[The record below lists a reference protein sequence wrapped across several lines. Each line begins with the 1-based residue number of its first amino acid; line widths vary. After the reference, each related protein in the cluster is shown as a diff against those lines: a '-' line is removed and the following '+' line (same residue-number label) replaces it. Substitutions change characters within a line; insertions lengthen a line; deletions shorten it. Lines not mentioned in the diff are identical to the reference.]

1 MRRYVLKRVL
11 LGIVTIFGVSV
22 IVFVVARLSGDVARL
37 YAPTSATAEDL
48 QAVRV
53 KFGLDK
59 PIPVQY
65 FIFVREALRGE
76 FGTSFAYSR
85 PAMEIVLNRL
95 PITLQLG
102 LSSFVIGNVL
112 GIILGILAALYRSK
126 WMQWVGQS
134 FALLGLAVP
143 PFWLAIMLMLVFA
156 VELRWLPTSGMGS
169 IKHMILPV
177 GSLSWFSL
185 TFVMRVTRTS
195 LMDTLDSEY
204 VKLARIKGNPE
215 WVVIIKH
222 ALRNAL
228 IPVVMLMGMQL
239 AMLLGGSV
247 FIENIFRWPGV
258 GSLLVNSID
267 GRDYPLIQAIT
278 LLTSSALIFIML
290 IVDILFVYLDPRIKY
305 E

>member
-1 MRRYVLKRVL
+1 
-11 LGIVTIFGVSV
+11 V

-48 QAVRV
+48 QVVRV
-53 KFGLDK
+53 RLGLDK

-65 FIFVREALRGE
+65 FIFVKDAVRGD

-95 PITLQLG
+95 PVTLQLG
-102 LSSFVIGNVL
+102 LSSFVIGNAL

-126 WMQWVGQS
+126 WVQWVGQS

-143 PFWLAIMLMLVFA
+143 PFWLAVMLMLVFA

-215 WVVIIKH
+215 LVVVIKH

-247 FIENIFRWPGV
+247 FIENVFRWPGV

-278 LLTSSALIFIML
+278 LLTSSALVFIML